1 MKTNKNLQE
10 KSKEGVT
17 YFILLI
23 GSVMII
29 LGIIIGFKS
38 FPDHAGSAF
47 LLCGMGTIIT
57 FIANYLNHGYFKFF
71 N

>member
-17 YFILLI
+17 NLILLI
-23 GSVMII
+23 GIVMII

>member
-17 YFILLI
+17 NFMLLI
-23 GSVMII
+23 GIVMVI
-29 LGIIIGFKS
+29 LGVIVGFKS
-38 FPDHAGSAF
+38 FPDHVGSAF

-57 FIANYLNHGYFKFF
+57 LIIAILNSSIDVE
-71 N
+71 